1 MSKEVKKI
9 RMAEYGVAEA
19 PQQLVTI
26 GLGSCVGITLYDPS
40 NKIGGMIHIMLPE
53 NKKGLKPAKYADSG
67 LPLLV
72 EKMTEN
78 GARKSKLRAKIA
90 GGAAMFSVSENSSL
104 NVGERNVKK
113 VKEVL
118 KDIGIKIKGEDVGEN
133 FGRTMKFFT
142 ENGEVLVTSHKRDDI
157 SL

>member
-1 MSKEVKKI
+1 MSKDVKKI
-9 RMAEYGVAEA
+9 RMAELGVAEA

-26 GLGSCVGITLYDPS
+26 GLGSCVGIALYDAS

-53 NKKGLKPAKYADSG
+53 NKKGLKPAKYADTG

-72 EKMTEN
+72 EKMEES

-90 GGAAMFSVSENSSL
+90 GGAAMFSVSDDSSL

-118 KDIGIKIKGEDVGEN
+118 KDIGIRIKGEDVGESY
-133 FGRTMKFFT
+133 GRTMKFFT
-142 ENGEVLVTSHKRDDI
+142 ENGDVLITSHKKDDI
-157 SL
+157 TL

>member
-1 MSKEVKKI
+1 MPDDVKKI

-26 GLGSCVGITLYDPS
+26 GLGSCVGITLYDAA

-53 NKKGLKPAKYADSG
+53 NKKGLKPAKYADTG

-72 EKMTEN
+72 EKMSN
-78 GARKSKLRAKIA
+78 KGARKSRLQAKIA
-90 GGAAMFSVSENSSL
+90 GGAAMFSVSDNSSL
-104 NVGERNVKK
+104 NVGERNVSK

-118 KDIGIKIKGEDVGEN
+118 QEIGVKLKGEDVGEN
-133 FGRTMKFFT
+133 YGRTMKFFT
-142 ENGEVLVTSHKRDDI
+142 DSGKVLVTSHKRED
-157 SL
+157 LTL